1 MIHATVTRLRLHPS
15 TTHLIAFH
23 NYPHDCPV
31 RQKRFKCKW
40 KTKCAWSFQT
50 RLGTPIFPI
59 MAKTTSHTIMSKLL
73 DESIASVT
81 TPSSSPSIA
90 NSTVHTQYC
99 MRFSGMHPATDLGNQ
114 VLHHLITSTKRVPAY
129 KLYRRH
135 VTVIGRM
142 SSGVGV

>member
-15 TTHLIAFH
+15 TTPFIAFH
-23 NYPHDCPV
+23 NSPHDCPV
-31 RQKRFKCKW
+31 RQKRFKW

-50 RLGTPIFPI
+50 RSGTPIFTI
-59 MAKTTSHTIMSKLL
+59 MAKTTSHTIMSKHL
-73 DESIASVT
+73 DESIASVA

-90 NSTVHTQYC
+90 NSTIHTQYC
-99 MRFSGMHPATDLGNQ
+99 MRCSGMPPATDLGNQ
-114 VLHHLITSTKRVPAY
+114 VLHHLTTSTKCVPAY